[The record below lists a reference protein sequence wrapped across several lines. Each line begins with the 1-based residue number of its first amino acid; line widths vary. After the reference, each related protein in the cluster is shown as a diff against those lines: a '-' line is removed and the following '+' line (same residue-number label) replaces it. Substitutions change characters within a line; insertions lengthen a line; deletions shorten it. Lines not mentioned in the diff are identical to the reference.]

1 MANAALVVEDI
12 AATTPVSSRPV
23 PAGAP
28 AAEPDKVEANGLE
41 LRNDAISCL
50 TRWDVRFVR
59 RFAAAPSQSGA
70 LDPVGRYYA
79 FIDGPDVVSWRR
91 LTDDQVVHRWHCE
104 GNICMSL
111 AVSPNG
117 RYVYTYCKDARQ
129 RLKLYCYVWDSITGS
144 LVLQRPIFSWD
155 RAFRPDGKVLALPE
169 ADGSVT
175 MCDLANR
182 RNLSSLRPEFRPQ
195 NLAFPLALKILP
207 DLPSGPDKKSAQAQ
221 RGAEIETAND
231 NH

>member
-23 PAGAP
+23 PAAAP
-28 AAEPDKVEANGLE
+28 AAEPDKVEANGLM
-41 LRNDAISCL
+41 LNDAISCL

-79 FIDGPDVVSWRR
+79 FIDGPDVVLWRR

-104 GNICMSL
+104 GNIRMSL

-144 LVLQRPIFSWD
+144 LVLQRPIFSGIVPSARTARCW
-155 RAFRPDGKVLALPE
+155 L
-169 ADGSVT
+169 
-175 MCDLANR
+175 
-182 RNLSSLRPEFRPQ
+182 SLRPTDRSPCAIWRIGGTSRPCVPSF
-195 NLAFPLALKILP
+195 ARKI
-207 DLPSGPDKKSAQAQ
+207 
-221 RGAEIETAND
+221 
-231 NH
+231 